1 MTGGANRGERPRR
14 PAGQAARPGAASE
27 PDTAEE
33 GLARWITAA
42 PDAVVLETAQRRW
55 TYRELA
61 EAVERLAGQLQD
73 AGLGP
78 GTVAAVLVPGDANA
92 VALMLAMLRCRIVF
106 TWLHP
111 ATPAARQLDVLRDCA
126 AGFLI
131 VSAEQ
136 AGAELVR
143 AATDAPARGSAVGL
157 AVLAGL
163 EVTAV
168 SRGRPPASPLPAE
181 AACVLYTS
189 GSQGRPKGIV
199 QSERSIIRFASW
211 FAREF
216 GLGPGARLLRWAS
229 FAYDAVFAEVLA
241 APLAGG
247 TVVIPRYQ
255 REDPAATLAAL
266 RQYEVTHLQC
276 VPSFARQLLALLR
289 IQAQPPAR
297 LRTLLLAGEEL
308 PPDLAAMAFGLLPH
322 AELVNLYG
330 PTETILACWQR
341 VRPADAQ
348 AAAIPVGQAIPG
360 RRVSVIRAD
369 GQPCLPGEVGE
380 IVVEGDQL
388 SLGYLH
394 DPGDGRFRRDPGGRC
409 TFRTGDRGLLRPD
422 GRLEFRG
429 RLDSQ
434 VKVHGNRVELAE
446 VEAALL
452 ADPRVAAAIVAAHPE
467 DGDTVLSAQVVA
479 PGTTAA
485 ELRRRLAS
493 RLPSYLVPRGIWLV
507 DELPRLVSGKVDR
520 DAIGRVPP
528 SAGPPG
534 PDPDLSAALAAAWAA
549 ALGCGP
555 VGPEDDFFALGG
567 DSLSAARV
575 IVRLAESVGRE
586 LPLEAFLE
594 APAFGDML
602 AYLAGQ
608 LAAGQPAAGQ

>member
-1 MTGGANRGERPRR
+1 MTGGLDRGQLP
-14 PAGQAARPGAASE
+14 RPGAASE

-33 GLARWITAA
+33 GLARWVTAA
-42 PDAVVLETAQRRW
+42 PEAVVLESTQRRW

-61 EAVERLAGQLQD
+61 EAVELLAGQLQD
-73 AGLGP
+73 AGLRP
-78 GTVAAVLVPGDANA
+78 GTVAGVLVPGDANA
-92 VALMLAMLRCRIVF
+92 VALMLALLRCRIVF

-111 ATPAARQLDVLRDCA
+111 ATPAARQLAVLRDCA

-131 VSAEQ
+131 VGAELL

-143 AATDAPARGSAVGL
+143 AATAAPARGSAAGL
-157 AVLAGL
+157 VVLAGL

-168 SRGRPPASPLPAE
+168 SRARPAASALPAE

-199 QSERSIIRFASW
+199 QSERSIVRFASW
-211 FAREF
+211 FGGEF
-216 GLGPGARLLRWAS
+216 GLRPGARLLRWAS

-255 REDPAATLAAL
+255 REDPAATLAML
-266 RQYEVTHLQC
+266 RQHEVTHLQC
-276 VPSFARQLLALLR
+276 VPSFARQLLTLLR

-297 LRTLLLAGEEL
+297 LRTLLLAGEVL
-308 PPDLAAMAFGLLPH
+308 PPDLAAMVFGLLPGT
-322 AELVNLYG
+322 ELVNLYG
-330 PTETILACWQR
+330 PTETILACWHR
-341 VRPADAQ
+341 VRPADAR
-348 AAAIPVGQAIPG
+348 AATIPVGQAIPG
-360 RRVSVIRAD
+360 RRVSVIGPG
-369 GQPCLPGEVGE
+369 GQRCPPGEVGE

-394 DPGDGRFRRDPGGRC
+394 DPGDGRFRRGPGGRC

-422 GRLEFRG
+422 GRLEFCG

-452 ADPRVAAAIVAAHPE
+452 ADPGVAAAIVAARAQ

-479 PGTTAA
+479 PGSTVA
-485 ELRRRLAS
+485 ELRRRLA
-493 RLPSYLVPRGIWLV
+493 RQLPSYLVPREIQLV
-507 DELPRLVSGKVDR
+507 GDLPRLVSGKVDR
-520 DAIGRVPP
+520 DAISQVPRP
-528 SAGPPG
+528 AGPPS
-534 PDPDLSAALAAAWAA
+534 PDPGLSAALAAAWTSV
-549 ALGCGP
+549 LGCGP

-586 LPLEAFLE
+586 LPLEAFLD

-608 LAAGQPAAGQ
+608 PAAGQ